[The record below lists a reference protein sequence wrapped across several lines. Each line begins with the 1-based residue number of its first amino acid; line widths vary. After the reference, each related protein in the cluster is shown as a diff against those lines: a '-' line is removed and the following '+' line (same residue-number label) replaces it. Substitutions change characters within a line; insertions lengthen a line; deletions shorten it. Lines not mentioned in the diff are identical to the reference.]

1 MARTT
6 VFKNNRTQSVR
17 LAKDVAFPETVR
29 EVEVV
34 VVGSSRLVSPRGTTW
49 DHWFDH
55 GLRVTDDFAVD
66 RDEPRAEDRAT
77 L

>member
-6 VFKNNRTQSVR
+6 IFKNNRTQSVR

-29 EVEVV
+29 EVDVV
-34 VVGSSRLVSPRGTTW
+34 IVGSSRLVSPRGTTW
-49 DHWFDH
+49 DHWFAH
-55 GLRVTDDFAVD
+55 GQSVTDDFAVD
-66 RDEPRAEDRAT
+66 RDEPRAEERAT